1 MAGSV
6 RCPPTAR
13 GAVSGALRRLGE
25 WFYEVETLMGWAERR
40 RVRETGR
47 MNAHYSFIQ
56 TLQGE
61 NRCSRAFFTMSCGG
75 RVRFEGQ
82 ERWLCADRRGRWSPE
97 VLQFEHTPVVAVDL
111 RGSQLTYDGL
121 DNLGETPPHFRAGGL
136 TVTQQWG
143 WGSQCHP
150 LNMGIG
156 MGVSLPPPEH
166 RDGAGGLSVTPLR
179 AGIWMGPP
187 TVGGAVKCVPPP
199 PRKLQY
205 LDVGGLSVPSPGL
218 LRILLEEMLPHCQVV
233 GMDMGDV
240 GDMGEGDPTE
250 TPPRDSAVM
259 GGGVEVA
266 LNALRSLCCV

>member
-1 MAGSV
+1 MGG
-6 RCPPTAR
+6 R
-13 GAVSGALRRLGE
+13 GL
-25 WFYEVETLMGWAERR
+25 YEVYWGGFI
-40 RVRETGR
+40 RVYWWGLPMRVYWG
-47 MNAHYSFIQ
+47 
-56 TLQGE
+56 
-61 NRCSRAFFTMSCGG
+61 GG
-75 RVRFEGQ
+75 RPIRVYGGGLIRFFLFFLWILFCCLFFLLLLHPLYFLPPPPHRFEGQ

-121 DNLGETPPHFRAGGL
+121 DNL
-136 TVTQQWG
+136 
-143 WGSQCHP
+143 
-150 LNMGIG
+150 G